1 MHIKHE
7 IDNIFMTKLYIDTNV
22 YLDYLLGRK
31 DRLRPIG
38 EFAFELLRRAVNC
51 EFEILISDV
60 VLDELRNNTSEEK
73 INRLLQML
81 KRKLIPVK
89 KDNDAVLQ
97 AQKISKTDFWDALHY
112 VIAKREG
119 AEIIVTRNVQHF
131 GFSDLEVKFPENL

>member
-1 MHIKHE
+1 MPRLI
-7 IDNIFMTKLYIDTNV
+7 YIDTNV
-22 YLDYLLGRK
+22 YLHYLLRRK
-31 DRLRPIG
+31 DKLRPIG
-38 EFAFELLRRAVNC
+38 EFAFELLRRAVKC

-60 VLDELRNNTSEEK
+60 VLDELKNNTSKEK
-73 INRLLQML
+73 INLLLRML
-81 KRKLIPVK
+81 KRKLVPVR

-131 GFSDLEVKFPENL
+131 AFSDLEVKFPENL